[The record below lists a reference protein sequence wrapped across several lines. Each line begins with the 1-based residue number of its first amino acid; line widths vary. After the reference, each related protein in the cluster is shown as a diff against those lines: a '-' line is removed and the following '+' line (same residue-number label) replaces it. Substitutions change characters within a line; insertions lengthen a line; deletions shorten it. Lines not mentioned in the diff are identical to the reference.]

1 MNLTPKQKAHRRA
14 DEVFRSILPQ
24 QGLAVR
30 ENQILLCH
38 QMLDTLFGGEIAL
51 CDAGVGIGKT
61 HAYLL
66 ACVLWQKYA
75 PDAQGRSVTIST
87 SSIALQEAILREY
100 LPQLSDILL
109 RCGIVNHP
117 LTATVRKGK
126 QHFVCDIR
134 LAERL
139 AALQTGSPRGS
150 RKLQALNRLLNQ
162 PDLDMMPNLSDFDH
176 RLVCVPDFCAKDCA
190 GYRDCQYHRYLKSAM
205 NKHITFQI
213 CNHNYLLADADHRM
227 RGLAPLLQDGAA
239 LIVDEAHKLPEAV
252 RQMYSRAFSSED
264 AETLVHLLEREHY
277 TRTAQCLRENFRV
290 LLAAFA
296 RREDGREP
304 QAAYTP
310 TPAARAALAAALR
323 FLHQTARN
331 LGGRL
336 PRHLLHRLEE
346 SAALLE
352 LFRQND
358 SRYVLYIQYTHTGQ
372 PALCAADR
380 RIPAQLDR
388 ALWQSKRPV
397 ILTSGTLAAGENFDR
412 PKQTMGLDRC
422 SKVKTY
428 TALSPFDY
436 QHNCLLYLPSGYLP
450 HPGSS
455 KEPAYLAE
463 QITALADATHGHGL
477 VLFTSYRLMDEVHRQ
492 IKGKLPYAT
501 LQAWRGGQRVVRE
514 FKALPNAV
522 LFAAG
527 PCWEGMDFPG
537 DTVSLLVIARLPFP
551 IPDAL
556 SEAEKAEYPSLQAYI
571 QAAVVP
577 EMQKKLRQGFGRA
590 IRTETDTCVVSLLDQ
605 RAAPGGRYHAAAL
618 QALPPCPQTDSL
630 EDVCHFIRARKRP
643 DYFFPEGGN
652 R

>member
-1 MNLTPKQKAHRRA
+1 MNLTPKQNAHRRV
-14 DEVFRSILPQ
+14 DKVFRSILPQ

-30 ENQILLCH
+30 ESQILLCH
-38 QMLDTLFGGEIAL
+38 QMLDSLLGGEIAL

-61 HAYLL
+61 HAYLV

-75 PDAQGRSVTIST
+75 QDAQGRPITIST

-109 RCGIVNHP
+109 RYGIVSHP
-117 LTATVRKGK
+117 LTAAVRKGK

-139 AALQTGSPRGS
+139 VALQTGSPRGS
-150 RKLQALNRLLNQ
+150 RKLQVLNQLLHQ
-162 PDLDMMPNLSDFDH
+162 PDLDMVPNLSDFDR
-176 RLVCVPDFCAKDCA
+176 RLVCVPEFCTKDCS
-190 GYRDCQYHRYLKSAM
+190 GHRDCQYQRYFSESM
-205 NKHITFQI
+205 RQGITFQI
-213 CNHNYLLADADHRM
+213 CNHNYLLADAGHRLQ
-227 RGLAPLLQDGAA
+227 GLTPLLQDAAA
-239 LIVDEAHKLPEAV
+239 LIVDEAHKLPEAA
-252 RQMYSRAFSSED
+252 RQMYSRAFSGED

-277 TRTAQCLRENFRV
+277 TRTAQRLRQEFYT

-296 RREDGREP
+296 RQTDSRKS

-310 TPAARAALAAALR
+310 TPAIRAALAPAIR
-323 FLHQTARN
+323 FLQQTARN

-352 LFRQND
+352 LFSQND
-358 SRYVLYIQYTHTGQ
+358 PRYVLYIQYTHAGQ
-372 PALCAADR
+372 PTLCAADR
-380 RIPAQLDR
+380 QIPAQLDR
-388 ALWQSKRPV
+388 SLWKRKQPA
-397 ILTSGTLAAGENFDR
+397 ILTSGTLAAGENFNR
-412 PKQTMGLDRC
+412 TKQLMGLDGRA
-422 SKVKTY
+422 KTKAY
-428 TALSPFDY
+428 TAISPFDY
-436 QHNCLLYLPSGYLP
+436 QRNCLLYLPSGHVP
-450 HPGSS
+450 HPGSA

-463 QITALADATHGHGL
+463 QIAALADATHGHGL

-492 IKGKLPYAT
+492 IKGKLPYAA
-501 LQAWRGGQRVVRE
+501 LQAWRGGQRTVQE

-537 DTVSLLVIARLPFP
+537 DSVSLLIIARLPFP

-556 SEAEKAEYPSLQAYI
+556 SEAEKAEYPSLHAYI
-571 QAAVVP
+571 QAAVVS

-643 DYFFPEGGN
+643 DYFLS
-652 R
+652 